1 MTDYFALLK
10 EQRRPWIDVDLLK
23 QKFLAL
29 SAEVHPDRVHG
40 AGESEKRA
48 AQERYAEL
56 NAAYNCLREPKER
69 LVHLLEL
76 ETGAKPKQVQNVPSD
91 LMDAFMEITNVCR
104 GADAFLAEKT
114 ATASPLLKL
123 QLFERE
129 QEWTEKLMKLQG
141 KINSWREELMSRLKE
156 IDSEWEKNRNPG
168 TAERQRLLGSLESQC
183 QLLGYFG
190 RWSAQIQE
198 RIVQLSL

>member
-10 EQRRPWIDVDLLK
+10 ERRRPWIDPDLLK

-40 AGESEKRA
+40 AEEAQRRT
-48 AQERYAEL
+48 AQECYTEL

-69 LVHLLEL
+69 LAHLLEL
-76 ETGAKPKQVQNVPSD
+76 ETGTKPKQVQNVPPD
-91 LMDAFMEITNVCR
+91 LMNAFMEITNICR

-114 ATASPLLKL
+114 LTTSPLLRL
-123 QLFERE
+123 QLFERG
-129 QEWTEKLMKLQG
+129 QEWTDKLMALQR
-141 KINSWREELMSRLKE
+141 KINAWRDELMLGLREL
-156 IDSEWEKNRNPG
+156 DREWERNG
-168 TAERQRLLGSLESQC
+168 NSNSNERGKLLGLLERHC

-190 RWSAQIQE
+190 RWSTQIQE

>member
-1 MTDYFALLK
+1 MTDYFALLR

-114 ATASPLLKL
+114 ATTSPLLKL

>member
-1 MTDYFALLK
+1 MTDYFALLR

-123 QLFERE
+123 QLFERG

-190 RWSAQIQE
+190 
-198 RIVQLSL
+198 

>member
-10 EQRRPWIDVDLLK
+10 EQRRPWIDPDLLK

-40 AGESEKRA
+40 AEASEKRA

-56 NAAYNCLREPKER
+56 NAAYNCLREPKDR
-69 LVHLLEL
+69 LAHLIEL
-76 ETGAKPKQVQNVPSD
+76 ETGAKPRQVQNVPSD
-91 LMDAFMEITNVCR
+91 LMNTFMEITNLCR
-104 GADAFLAEKT
+104 GADAFLVEKN
-114 ATASPLLKL
+114 ATTSPLLKL
-123 QLFERE
+123 QLFERG
-129 QEWTEKLMKLQG
+129 QEWTEKLMTLQG
-141 KINSWREELMSRLKE
+141 KINSRREDLFAQIRG
-156 IDSEWEKNRNPG
+156 IDGEWEKNAGKRKDSL
-168 TAERQRLLGSLESQC
+168 ALLEKNC

>member
-10 EQRRPWIDVDLLK
+10 EQRRLWIDPELLK
-23 QKFLAL
+23 QKFLGL

-40 AGESEKRA
+40 AEESEKRV
-48 AQERYAEL
+48 AQEHYAEL

-69 LVHLLEL
+69 LAHLLEL
-76 ETGAKPKQVQNVPSD
+76 ETGAKPRQVQNVPSD
-91 LMDAFMEITNVCR
+91 LMNAFMEVTAVCR
-104 GADAFLAEKT
+104 GTDSFLAERN
-114 ATASPLLKL
+114 ATTSPLLQL
-123 QLFERE
+123 QLFERG
-129 QEWTEKLMKLQG
+129 QEWTEQLMALQV
-141 KINSWREELMSRLKE
+141 KVNSWREELLARLKE
-156 IDSEWEKNRNPG
+156 IDSEWERKAG
-168 TAERQRLLGSLESQC
+168 EGKRLLELLEQNC

>member
-10 EQRRPWIDVDLLK
+10 EQRRPWIDTDLLK

-40 AGESEKRA
+40 ADDSQKRT
-48 AQERYAEL
+48 AQEHYAEL

-69 LVHLLEL
+69 LAHLVEL
-76 ETGAKPKQVQNVPSD
+76 ETGAKPRQVQNVPSD
-91 LMDAFMEITNVCR
+91 LMDAFIEITNTCR

-114 ATASPLLKL
+114 ATTSPLLKL
-123 QLFERE
+123 QLFERG
-129 QEWTEKLMKLQG
+129 QEWTEKLMDLQK
-141 KINSWREELMSRLKE
+141 KINSWREELFGRIKE
-156 IDSEWEKNRNPG
+156 IDGEWARHRDPG
-168 TAERQRLLGSLESQC
+168 SAERQKVLGTLEGHC

-198 RIVQLSL
+198 RIVQISL

>member
-10 EQRRPWIDVDLLK
+10 EQRRPWIDPELLK

-40 AGESEKRA
+40 AEESQKRA
-48 AQERYAEL
+48 AQEHYAEL

-69 LVHLLEL
+69 LAHLLEL
-76 ETGAKPKQVQNVPSD
+76 ETGAKPRQVQNVPSD
-91 LMDAFMEITNVCR
+91 LMNAFMEITNVCR
-104 GADAFLAEKT
+104 GADAFLAEKN
-114 ATASPLLKL
+114 ATTSPLLKL

-129 QEWTEKLMKLQG
+129 QEWTEKLMALQV
-141 KINSWREELMSRLKE
+141 KVNSWREELMARLKE
-156 IDSEWEKNRNPG
+156 IDSEWERKAGEGKRFL
-168 TAERQRLLGSLESQC
+168 ELLEQNC

>member
-10 EQRRPWIDVDLLK
+10 EQRRPWIDTDLLK
-23 QKFLAL
+23 QRFLGL

-40 AGESEKRA
+40 AGEAEKRA
-48 AQERYAEL
+48 AQEHYAEL
-56 NAAYNCLREPKER
+56 NAAYNCLREAKER
-69 LVHLLEL
+69 LAHLLEL
-76 ETGAKPKQVQNVPSD
+76 ETGAKPKQVQNVPTD

-104 GADAFLAEKT
+104 GADAFLAEKN
-114 ATASPLLKL
+114 ATTSPLLKL
-123 QLFERE
+123 QLFERG
-129 QEWTEKLMKLQG
+129 QEWAEKLMKLQG
-141 KINSWREELMSRLKE
+141 KINSWREELLTRVKQ
-156 IDSEWEKNRNPG
+156 IDGEWEKNRDRG
-168 TAERQRLLGSLESQC
+168 SAEREKLIGALEGHC

>member
-10 EQRRPWIDVDLLK
+10 EQRRPWIDTDLLK

-29 SAEVHPDRVHG
+29 SSEVHPDRVHN
-40 AGESEKRA
+40 AEESQKRA

-69 LVHLLEL
+69 LAHLIEL
-76 ETGAKPKQVQNVPSD
+76 ETGGKPKQVQNVPSD
-91 LMDAFMEITNVCR
+91 LMNAFMEITNACR
-104 GADAFLAEKT
+104 GADAFLKEKN
-114 ATASPLLKL
+114 ATTSPLLRL
-123 QLFERE
+123 QLFERG
-129 QEWTEKLMKLQG
+129 QEWTEKLMALQG
-141 KINSWREELMSRLKE
+141 KINSWREELLVGIKE
-156 IDSEWEKNRNPG
+156 VDGEWEKDSG
-168 TAERQRLLGSLESQC
+168 CVERQKLLDSLEKHC

-190 RWSAQIQE
+190 RWTAQIQE

>member
-1 MTDYFALLK
+1 MTDYFALLR

>member
-10 EQRRPWIDVDLLK
+10 EERRPWIDPELLK
-23 QKFLAL
+23 RKFLSL
-29 SAEVHPDRVHG
+29 SSEVHPDRVHG
-40 AGESEKRA
+40 AQESEKRG

-69 LVHLLEL
+69 LAHLLEL
-76 ETGAKPKQVQNVPSD
+76 ETGAKPKQVQNVPSN

-104 GADAFLAEKT
+104 GADAFLAEK
-114 ATASPLLKL
+114 ATTSSPLLRL
-123 QLFERE
+123 QLFEPGH
-129 QEWTEKLMKLQG
+129 EWTEKLLTLQK
-141 KINSWREELMSRLKE
+141 KINSWREELMERLKA
-156 IDSEWEKNRNPG
+156 IDAEWERN
-168 TAERQRLLGSLESQC
+168 ADSKSEQRQKLFPMLEKDC

-198 RIVQLSL
+198 RIVQLSM

>member
-10 EQRRPWIDVDLLK
+10 ERRRPWIDPELLK

-40 AGESEKRA
+40 AEESQKRG
-48 AQERYAEL
+48 AQDRYAEF

-69 LVHLLEL
+69 LAHLLEL
-76 ETGAKPKQVQNVPSD
+76 ETGAKPMQVQNVPSD
-91 LMDAFMEITNVCR
+91 LMNAFMEITNVCR
-104 GADAFLAEKT
+104 GTDAFLAERN
-114 ATASPLLKL
+114 ATTSPLLKL
-123 QLFERE
+123 QLFERG
-129 QEWTEKLMKLQG
+129 QEWTEKLMTLQG
-141 KINSWREELMSRLKE
+141 KVNSWREELMARLRE
-156 IDSEWEKNRNPG
+156 IDAEWQKNAAERKSSLELLEKN
-168 TAERQRLLGSLESQC
+168 C

>member
-10 EQRRPWIDVDLLK
+10 EQRRPWIDTDLLK
-23 QKFLAL
+23 QKFLAF

-40 AGESEKRA
+40 ADDSQKRT
-48 AQERYAEL
+48 AQEHYAEL

-69 LVHLLEL
+69 LAHLLEL

-91 LMDAFMEITNVCR
+91 LMDAFMEITNTCR
-104 GADAFLAEKT
+104 GADAFLSERN
-114 ATASPLLKL
+114 ATTSPLLKL
-123 QLFERE
+123 QLFERG
-129 QEWTEKLMKLQG
+129 QEWTEKLMALQR
-141 KINSWREELMSRLKE
+141 KINSWREDLLARIKA
-156 IDSEWEKNRNPG
+156 IDGEWEKNRDTG
-168 TAERQRLLGSLESQC
+168 SAERQKRLGELEKLC